1 MNIEQ
6 GYIELL
12 ELQQLIRDGV
22 EEAVPGPV
30 RVRAEVASLQRRA
43 NGHCY
48 LELCQSDGL
57 GIVAKM
63 RAIIWQSRA
72 SAVLNK
78 FSGATGAALGPGM
91 ALIFEGYVQYN
102 EIFGLSLIID
112 DIDVEHTL
120 GEAELLRR
128 QTLERLEK
136 EGLLVLQKEFAL
148 PPVPYSLAV
157 ISAPDAAGYGDFRR
171 HLLENEYGFAFEVT
185 LFEATMQGESAPAS
199 IIAALDRIVATQQAG
214 APWFDAVLILRGGGS
229 TLDLICFDDYSLCAA
244 IASCPLPVFTAIGH
258 DRDNHAA
265 DLAACEAV
273 KTPTALAD
281 LFIDAVATEDE
292 RISGFQT
299 RLKLAFTSK
308 LAVQEASAQKIQH
321 RILFAFNHLLTAADA
336 RLSKLETRVTAA
348 NPRLLLKRGYS
359 LITND
364 KGVFLKRAADA
375 AEGDSIRVIYE
386 DGTLN
391 CTVNGK
397 I

>member
-1 MNIEQ
+1 M
-6 GYIELL
+6 L

-22 EEAVPGPV
+22 EEAVPGSV
-30 RVRAEVASLQRRA
+30 RVRAEVASLQRKA

-48 LELCQSDGL
+48 LELCQSDGR

-63 RAIIWQSRA
+63 RAIIWQSHA
-72 SAVLNK
+72 GALLSK
-78 FSGATGAALGPGM
+78 FANATGAALGPGM
-91 ALIFEGYVQYN
+91 ALIFEGYVQYS
-102 EIFGLSLIID
+102 EIFGLSLIVD

-136 EGLLVLQKEFAL
+136 EGLLELQKEFAL
-148 PPVPYSLAV
+148 PAVPYSLAV

-171 HLLENEYGFAFEVT
+171 HLLENEYGFAFELT
-185 LFEATMQGESAPAS
+185 LFEAAMQGESAPAS
-199 IIAALDRIVATQQAG
+199 ITAALDRISAARQSY
-214 APWFDAVLILRGGGS
+214 DAVLILRGGGS
-229 TLDLICFDDYSLCAA
+229 TLDLICFDDYGLCAA
-244 IASCPLPVFTAIGH
+244 IARCPVPVFTAIGH

-265 DLAACEAV
+265 DLVACGAV

-281 LFIDAVATEDE
+281 LFVDAVATEDE
-292 RISGFQT
+292 RITGFQT

-308 LAVQEASAQKIQH
+308 LAVQEAAVQKVLH
-321 RILFAFNHLLTAADA
+321 RILFAFNHILTAADA
-336 RLSKLETRVTAA
+336 SLSKLETRVTAA

-364 KGVFLKRAADA
+364 KGVFLKRAADV
-375 AEGDSIRVIYE
+375 AEGDRIRVIYE